1 MKNIKS
7 FKLFENKMWYKSIPQ
22 ILDWLKEKSNK
33 TWVLLDTE
41 TTGLGGPKKEP
52 VFFIDLFYT

>member
-1 MKNIKS
+1 
-7 FKLFENKMWYKSIPQ
+7 MWYKSIPQ